1 MAVTV
6 SLGFIRLSDA
16 VHERPCIRSSIDFG
30 ISRFR
35 EHVHICT
42 SLLILIWIKKESIV
56 GYILSL
62 AIDSEKIDVA
72 IISPVAVIPGYLV

>member
-1 MAVTV
+1 MN
-6 SLGFIRLSDA
+6 
-16 VHERPCIRSSIDFG
+16 
-30 ISRFR
+30 
-35 EHVHICT
+35 
-42 SLLILIWIKKESIV
+42 KKESIV